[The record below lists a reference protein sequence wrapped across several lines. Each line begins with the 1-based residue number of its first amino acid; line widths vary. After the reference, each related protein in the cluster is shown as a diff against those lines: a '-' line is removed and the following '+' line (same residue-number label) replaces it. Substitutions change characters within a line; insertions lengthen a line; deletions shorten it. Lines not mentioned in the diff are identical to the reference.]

1 MNPQQQEQSE
11 REQASR
17 TLPPPPAPEP
27 APGRVAARRVHF
39 LSEIDRQTPARSYRP
54 MLRPGKRWGLALGT
68 AVAAAASIAVLSL
81 GSGSPAAPAKV
92 PPASAASVQL
102 LERAALVAAATPQTK
117 ARAGQYTYIK
127 TVGHTSVLSE
137 TKTGEMALLRQDEGM
152 EQWTSVDGSAQTL
165 QRKNGSDTLLPGNP
179 GQGNLNSPTYNLLD
193 GLPTDPEALL
203 KRISDDA
210 EENHG
215 AGSESTTGPHQEA
228 FVTIGDLLRNGGTPP
243 TPLLLSTVPLL
254 SFPASTSSPTPWT
267 QQAGTG
273 SLWPGHT
280 TANASSGSSTR
291 APSAFWANARC
302 SWKTTPGVRLAPS
315 SPPLPS
321 STPEL
326 STRLG
331 RPTKGEPF
339 RGTALYT
346 HALAPARSNIRTI
359 SIENSTHPTPSA
371 P

>member
-243 TPLLLSTVPLL
+243 DTTAALYRAAALIPGVDVVPDAVDAAGRHGVAVARTHDGERIEWIFDESTVRLL
-254 SFPASTSSPTPWT
+254 GERTVLVEDNAWGK
-267 QQAGTG
+267 AGTVVT
-273 SLWPGHT
+273 SVALID
-280 TANASSGSSTR
+280 SGIVDEAGQTD
-291 APSAFWANARC
+291 
-302 SWKTTPGVRLAPS
+302 
-315 SPPLPS
+315 
-321 STPEL
+321 
-326 STRLG
+326 
-331 RPTKGEPF
+331 
-339 RGTALYT
+339 
-346 HALAPARSNIRTI
+346 
-359 SIENSTHPTPSA
+359 
-371 P
+371 

>member
-39 LSEIDRQTPARSYRP
+39 LSEIDRQTQARSYRP
-54 MLRPGKRWGLALGT
+54 MLRPGKRWSLALGT
-68 AVAAAASIAVLSL
+68 AVAAAASVAVLSL
-81 GSGSPAAPAKV
+81 GSGSPAAPGKV

-152 EQWTSVDGSAQTL
+152 EQWTAVDGSAQTL
-165 QRKNGSDTLLPGNP
+165 QRRNGSDAVLPGTP

-203 KRISDDA
+203 KHISDDA

-228 FVTIGDLLRNGGTPP
+228 FVTIGDLLRTGGTPP
-243 TPLLLSTVPLL
+243 DTTAALYRAAALIPGVDIVPDAVDAAGRHGVAVARTHDGERIEWIFDESTVRLL
-254 SFPASTSSPTPWT
+254 GERTVLVEDNAWGK
-267 QQAGTG
+267 AGTVVT
-273 SLWPGHT
+273 SVALID
-280 TANASSGSSTR
+280 SGIVDEAGQTD
-291 APSAFWANARC
+291 
-302 SWKTTPGVRLAPS
+302 
-315 SPPLPS
+315 
-321 STPEL
+321 
-326 STRLG
+326 
-331 RPTKGEPF
+331 
-339 RGTALYT
+339 
-346 HALAPARSNIRTI
+346 
-359 SIENSTHPTPSA
+359 
-371 P
+371 